1 MRAPYRVIALLLLMN
16 MLTACQYQAALPGR
30 SDVPIYKPPQVITAT
45 PAPTPTPELSEYI
58 QTGSLIQ
65 VQAGMFSFEPV
76 TTWDESGV
84 PLAVHIK
91 DTRATLSNAEETLFF
106 SLSSEPAPSGS
117 TSQVCLDT
125 LLQRMT
131 ADLSDFQYSKPTPV
145 TTQAGTWLQVQLQ
158 AKVFSQTSIGALQVG
173 QVNQRCFSLFG
184 LATSDHSSTL
194 WETSGAD
201 ILNRLQQSV
210 RFLEA
215 SQLMYCDL
223 ATDPSYGTTPG
234 NPIRTGNTNL
244 YDGRTRQ
251 ETYLLTL
258 RGPNNEEVFFTR
270 LAPEFND
277 LGIIVDP
284 YRIEYA
290 QIPEAVTLYF
300 DMNTFEP
307 LFAPQG
313 FTCEAAFPISIP

>member
-1 MRAPYRVIALLLLMN
+1 MRTPSRLIALILLTSL
-16 MLTACQYQAALPGR
+16 LTACQYQTTLPGR
-30 SDVPIYKPPQVITAT
+30 SEVPIYKPPQSVTST
-45 PAPTPTPELSEYI
+45 PAPTPTPQPPNYI
-58 QTGSLIQ
+58 QSGDPVQ

-84 PLAVHIK
+84 PLVVQIK
-91 DTRATLSNAEETLFF
+91 DTRATLSNADESLFF
-106 SLSSEPAPSGS
+106 SLTSEPAPSGS

-125 LLQRMT
+125 LLQRM
-131 ADLSDFQYSKPTPV
+131 AVDLSDLQYSQPTPLSI
-145 TTQAGTWLQVQLQ
+145 QAGTGLQVQLQ
-158 AKVFSQTSIGALQVG
+158 AKVFDQPSAGLLQVI

-184 LATSDHSSTL
+184 LATSQDSAAL
-194 WETSGAD
+194 WELSGAP
-201 ILNRLQQSV
+201 IQNRLLQSV

-215 SQLMYCDL
+215 SQLMYCDVSKDG
-223 ATDPSYGTTPG
+223 TYGFSPE

-258 RGPNNEEVFFTR
+258 RGPSYEEVFFTR
-270 LAPEFND
+270 LAPEFNE
-277 LGIIVDP
+277 LGVVVDP
-284 YRIEYA
+284 YSIEYSG
-290 QIPEAVTLYF
+290 IPEAVTLYF

-313 FTCEAAFPISIP
+313 FSCEAAFPIAAP